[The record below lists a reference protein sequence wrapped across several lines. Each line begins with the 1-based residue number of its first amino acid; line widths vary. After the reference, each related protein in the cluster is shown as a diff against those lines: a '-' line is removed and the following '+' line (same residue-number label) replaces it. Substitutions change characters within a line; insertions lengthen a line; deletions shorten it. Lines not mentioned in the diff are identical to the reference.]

1 MLGPWTL
8 KMWKWIASEVLNGI
22 HLKCPSAERRAG
34 GEGWRGRAAE
44 SRRTKAKEPEPPSRL
59 SAGNPCLELLAREPL
74 TVERERHEPLQPEDR
89 SLLILFFGGGGGPA
103 LE

>member
-8 KMWKWIASEVLNGI
+8 KMWKGIASEVLNGI

-44 SRRTKAKEPEPPSRL
+44 SRRTKVKEPE
-59 SAGNPCLELLAREPL
+59 
-74 TVERERHEPLQPEDR
+74 VM
-89 SLLILFFGGGGGPA
+89 
-103 LE
+103 